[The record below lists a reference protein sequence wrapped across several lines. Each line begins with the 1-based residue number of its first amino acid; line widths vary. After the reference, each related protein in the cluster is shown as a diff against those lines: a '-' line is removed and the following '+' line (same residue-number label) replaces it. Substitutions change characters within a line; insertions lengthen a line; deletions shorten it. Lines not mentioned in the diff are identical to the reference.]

1 MANVAVNS
9 QSPGLSH
16 RNVPAEDQNTN
27 EKEETFRIKKRI
39 TLVDGIL
46 LITGIVI
53 GSGIFISPKGVLFNT
68 FSVGLALVIW
78 VVCGIFSLIGG
89 LCYAEL
95 GTTIPKFGGITI
107 YLYEAFV
114 PFVAFL
120 HLWMMMVIEK
130 PTSVAIIILVFADYI
145 LYPVFYECQS
155 QLKRQLLAVAGVPRC
170 GLRYCSNVAIKTRL
184 DFMVI
189 SQVKQDLTQHLPG
202 KEDQNLPLA
211 VVYAI
216 IMITCIYL
224 LTNIAYFTVM
234 SSQELLVSNAVA
246 VVVISLIM
254 LQVGDID
261 TLINYTSFM
270 TWLATGLAVCG
281 MVWLRWK
288 KPDMPRPIKLPLVIP
303 GLFILMSL
311 FLVVVPFYTTP
322 IVSSIGLAITLTGS
336 PIYFL
341 GVLHKKKRFKKISQ
355 IMGSITW
362 FWQMCLQVALTDTN
376 TP

>member
-16 RNVPAEDQNTN
+16 RNVPAKEQNAN
-27 EKEETFRIKKRI
+27 EKEETFRIKKRL

-46 LITGIVI
+46 LVTGMVI

-68 FSVGLALVIW
+68 GSVGLALVIW

-107 YLYEAFV
+107 YLYEAFG

-120 HLWMMMVIEK
+120 HLWMMIVIEK

-155 QLKRQLLAVAGVPRC
+155 QLTRQLLAVAGVLFLSFVNVCSARWSVRLNNFLSYSKILATTIIIVT
-170 GLRYCSNVAIKTRL
+170 GLVYLAQGHATNFEKSFEGSTTSAGDIALAMYSGLWAYSGWTSLNVVSEEMKN
-184 DFMVI
+184 
-189 SQVKQDLTQHLPG
+189 VKR
-202 KEDQNLPLA
+202 NLPLA
-211 VVYAI
+211 VVYAL

-234 SSQELLVSNAVA
+234 SPQELLVSNAVA
-246 VVVISLIM
+246 VTFADS
-254 LQVGDID
+254 
-261 TLINYTSFM
+261 T
-270 TWLATGLAVCG
+270 
-281 MVWLRWK
+281 
-288 KPDMPRPIKLPLVIP
+288 
-303 GLFILMSL
+303 
-311 FLVVVPFYTTP
+311 
-322 IVSSIGLAITLTGS
+322 
-336 PIYFL
+336 L
-341 GVLHKKKRFKKISQ
+341 GVMAW
-355 IMGSITW
+355 IMPV
-362 FWQMCLQVALTDTN
+362 FVALSTLGATN
-376 TP
+376 ATIFGAG